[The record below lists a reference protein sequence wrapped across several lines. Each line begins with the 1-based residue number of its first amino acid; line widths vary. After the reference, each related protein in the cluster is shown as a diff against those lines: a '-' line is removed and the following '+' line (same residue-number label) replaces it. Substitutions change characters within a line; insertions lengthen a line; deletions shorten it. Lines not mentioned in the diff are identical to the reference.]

1 MCLCVSYSDS
11 SLAAEGSARIMV
23 LPFEIQSQKD
33 MSYLKTQIPLII
45 SGQLEKDGG
54 VIIESEQTFLDE
66 TKPITLLQARDFGR
80 SGHADYVVWGS
91 LTRLGKR
98 ISLDVKLLN
107 TVSDQGPEYLYAEGE
122 DIENLLSTVNQV
134 AVSIGTRVFKLEA
147 ISEISILGNERIET
161 DAILKV
167 IKSKAGDRFQKAKL
181 SEDLKNV
188 FAMGYFED
196 IRIEADR
203 SGQGT
208 KVIFSVKEKP
218 TVHKIKVKGN
228 KALDSE
234 KILKEV
240 TITPGSILNSFKIKS
255 NIRQIE
261 SLYQDKHYHNTK
273 VTYKTY
279 PKENNQADL
288 EFVIEEGEK
297 VLIKTITFEGASAF
311 NNKKLK
317 KLMKTKKKGF
327 FSWLTSSGVLD
338 MADLNSDLANIGGQ
352 YQREGFIDVKIG
364 DPKIEYEGK
373 WIFVT
378 IKIDEGLQ
386 YKTGVVSINGELIE
400 PKEKLLGKLAITKE
414 KFCNK
419 EIIQQDVMVLT
430 DVYSDKGYASAGIHP
445 RLNRHPETLTA
456 DIEFDIS
463 KGGLVYFDRIIIGG
477 NLVTRDK
484 VIRRQLQVHEQ
495 ELFSGTKM
503 KRSVRN
509 LYRMDYFE
517 DVKVNTRRGSTDDTM
532 DLLIDVKEKPTGTF
546 TFGMGYSSQDKLF
559 GTLAVAK
566 RNLFGRDQTLN
577 LQGEFGDKSN
587 KYSMSFTEPWLF
599 DIPLSAQVE
608 LMDWEREY
616 DYYDKRTLGGA
627 LKFGYP
633 VFDYTR
639 LYVSYAYEINDIS
652 NVQLGADQVTYD
664 LLGEFVTRSTTTTL
678 HYDSRDR
685 AYNAQATQGSDCSVS
700 VEYAGGPLGGDIS
713 FTKYKMSLGRY
724 FPLVTRFIGF
734 LHGEGGFV
742 KKNSDGLLPSYETFF
757 LGGMNSVRGFGWQD
771 ISLWEDYEYQDTDS
785 DGELMVDADGNPVMI
800 SGKAQVGGKKYIQ
813 FNVELLRPLFKT
825 EGFLGLL
832 FFDAGQ
838 VFEENDHMKT
848 GDLRKSWG
856 FGIRWYSPIG
866 PIRFERGY
874 IIDPQEG
881 EPTNG
886 KWDFTMGGTF

>member
-1 MCLCVSYSDS
+1 MIKRFLYVYGVMLVCLVGGFSSVS
-11 SLAAEGSARIMV
+11 AENGSRITT
-23 LPFEIQSQKD
+23 LPFEIHSQID
-33 MSYLKTQIPLII
+33 LSYLRTQIPLII
-45 SGQLEKDGG
+45 AGQLEKDGG
-54 VIIESEQTFLDE
+54 VLVEPDQSGLDGAVAFSVDE
-66 TKPITLLQARDFGR
+66 ARRLGR
-80 SGHADYVVWGS
+80 SAQAEYVIWGS

-98 ISLDVKLLN
+98 ISLDVKLL
-107 TVSDQGPEYLYAEGE
+107 TTDSDQGPEFLYAEGE
-122 DIENLLSTVNQV
+122 DIENLLSTVNTV
-134 AVSIGTRVFKLEA
+134 ALAIGTRIFGFESISA
-147 ISEISILGNERIET
+147 IEVAGNERIET
-161 DAILKV
+161 DAILRV
-167 IKSKAGDRFQKAKL
+167 IKAKPGDRFQKAKL
-181 SEDLKNV
+181 SDDLKNV

-208 KVIFSVKEKP
+208 RVVFTVQEKP
-218 TVHKIKVKGN
+218 TVYKVKVKGN
-228 KALDSE
+228 SALDSE

-279 PKENNQADL
+279 PRDNNQADL
-288 EFVIEEGEK
+288 EFVIDEGEK

-311 NNKKLK
+311 DDKKLR

-338 MADLNSDLANIGGQ
+338 MADLNTDMASIGAE
-352 YQREGFIDVKIG
+352 YQRQGFIDVKIG

-386 YKTGVVSINGELIE
+386 YKTGKVSLAGD
-400 PKEKLLGKLAITKE
+400 LLGTEAELLDKLSITKQE
-414 KFCNK
+414 FCNK
-419 EIIQQDVMVLT
+419 EAIYQDVTLLT
-430 DVYSDKGYASAGIHP
+430 DIYSDQGYASAAIHP
-445 RLNRHPETLTA
+445 RLTRNPEALTA
-456 DIEFDIS
+456 DIEFDVR

-517 DVKVNTRRGSTDDTM
+517 DVKVNTQRGSGDDTM
-532 DLLIDVKEKPTGTF
+532 DLIIDVTEKPTGTF

-559 GTLAVAK
+559 GTVSVSK

-577 LQGEFGDKSN
+577 LQGEFGDESN
-587 KYSMSFTEPWLF
+587 KYSMSFLEPWLF
-599 DIPLSAQVE
+599 DIPLSAQIQV
-608 LMDWEREY
+608 MDWERGY

-639 LYVSYAYEINDIS
+639 LYVSYSYEVNDIS
-652 NVQLGADQVTYD
+652 NIQLGADYATYI
-664 LLGEFVTRSTTTTL
+664 LQGEYVTRSMATIL

-685 AYNAQATQGSDCSVS
+685 AYNAQATQGSDCSLS
-700 VEYAGGPLGGDIS
+700 VEYAGGPLGGDIG
-713 FTKYKMSLGRY
+713 FTKYKLSLARY
-724 FPLVTRFIGF
+724 FPLISRFIGHI
-734 LHGEGGFV
+734 HGEGGYV
-742 KKNSDGLLPSYETFF
+742 RENSDGILPPYEKFF
-757 LGGMNSVRGFGWQD
+757 LGGMNSIRGFGWND
-771 ISLWEDYEYQDTDS
+771 IFLLDDDGYE
-785 DGELMVDADGNPVMI
+785 
-800 SGKAQVGGKKYIQ
+800 VGGEKYVQ

-825 EGFLGLL
+825 DGFLGLI
-832 FFDAGQ
+832 FYDAGN
-838 VFEENDHMKT
+838 VYAEDSHVDVD
-848 GDLRKSWG
+848 DLRQSWG
-856 FGIRWYSPIG
+856 FGVRWFSPIG
-866 PIRFERGY
+866 PIRFERGH
-874 IIDPQEG
+874 IINPRPG
-881 EPTNG
+881 ESSRG